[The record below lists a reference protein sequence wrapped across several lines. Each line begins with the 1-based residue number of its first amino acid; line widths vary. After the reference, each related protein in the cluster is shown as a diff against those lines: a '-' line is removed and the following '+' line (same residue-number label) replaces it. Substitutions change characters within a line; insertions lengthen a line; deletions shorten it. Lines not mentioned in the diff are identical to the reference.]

1 MASDFC
7 VIKPSQHRNN
17 IMKNHIHDLRVATAY
32 KKQLTDKFNLKD
44 NDVFI
49 DAQTNWVAFEAE
61 FELDGH
67 KFHPHIKYENKNV
80 NTPRIMDISLYF
92 DKGSTRNL
100 PYKSYYVE
108 SAKVSEVSMYNILEM
123 CKNMKFEMLRV
134 EQDAEEWLSDPN
146 KKRWGLPDTGA
157 EEDLFWEKLL
167 FAGSVG
173 RNGWIG
179 PSGSIKRGSKE
190 FKELREEHSRM
201 MTLLNTFPGSFS
213 PGRTETEEVGSYE
226 LKHILE
232 RIDAWRT
239 KGSSCYYTNGAA
251 IATLPYYLRDR
262 FSTKD
267 VIGTI
272 ASPNVDLVVDK
283 HFITFLKYLDN
294 RINDLV

>member
-7 VIKPSQHRNN
+7 AIKPSQHREC
-17 IMKNHIHDLRVATAY
+17 IMKQHINDLRVATAY

-49 DAQTNWVAFEAE
+49 DAQTNWVQFEAE

-67 KFHPHIKYENKNV
+67 KFHPYIRYENKNV
-80 NTPRIMDISLYF
+80 NTPRIMDITLYF
-92 DKGSTRNL
+92 GKGPTRDL
-100 PYKSYYVE
+100 AYKSYYVE

-146 KKRWGLPDTGA
+146 QKRWGLPDTGA
-157 EEDLFWEKLL
+157 DEDLFWEKLL

-173 RNGWIG
+173 QNGWIG
-179 PSGSIKRGSKE
+179 PKESIERGSEE
-190 FKELREEHSRM
+190 FKELREEHTRM

-232 RIDAWRT
+232 RIDRWRT
-239 KGSSCYYTNGAA
+239 KGANGYFSNGAA

-262 FSTKD
+262 FTTSD
-267 VIGTI
+267 VVATI
-272 ASPNVDLVVDK
+272 TSPNVDLVLDK
-283 HFITFLKYLDN
+283 HFITLLRYLDK
-294 RINDLV
+294 LVS